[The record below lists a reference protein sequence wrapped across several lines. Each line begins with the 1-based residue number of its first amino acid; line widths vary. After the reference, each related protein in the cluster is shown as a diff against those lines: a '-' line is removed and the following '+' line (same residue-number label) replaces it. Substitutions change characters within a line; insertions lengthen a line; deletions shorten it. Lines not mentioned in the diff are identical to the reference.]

1 MLSLY
6 RSAREV
12 YGVCQDLRLL
22 YQMAVEAYAR
32 RETAP
37 CEVELI
43 TDFRNCRPCAYEAE
57 PLLEG
62 GAEPF
67 DTGWSVIS
75 LQ

>member
-1 MLSLY
+1 MFAFY
-6 RSAREV
+6 RSAREAIGF
-12 YGVCQDLRLL
+12 YQDLRKL
-22 YQMAVEAYAR
+22 YEMAVEAYAR